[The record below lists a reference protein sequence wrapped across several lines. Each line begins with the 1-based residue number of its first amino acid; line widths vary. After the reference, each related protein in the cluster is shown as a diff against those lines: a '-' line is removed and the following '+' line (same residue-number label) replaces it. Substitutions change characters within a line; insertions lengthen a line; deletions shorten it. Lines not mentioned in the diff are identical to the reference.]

1 MATNA
6 SAPGAGRAAAPFK
19 PLDDDAKSKVKAQIE
34 FYFSDSNLPRDKFL
48 RETVEADPEGF
59 VDIGLLV
66 TFSRMR
72 ALLAPFGGSH
82 NEETVAAV
90 TELLQTSDSL
100 TVSDDKKRIRRT
112 SELRSREEVDA
123 EVEQRSVYASPF
135 PMTATIDELTDFFS
149 KHASVRS
156 VRLRRHI
163 SSKDFK
169 GSIFVELADAA
180 ACRALIEGEKLT
192 HEGAELTIMMK
203 KDYLEKKKADRVERA
218 AANAAGGRAGRGGG
232 EGGGR
237 GRPRR
242 RRRRGRG
249 GRRRRRP
256 RGLHRGTHSQ
266 VRPRRGNRRGRAP
279 RKSLRRARRS
289 RRHQVHRLQ
298 DGRRLRLRAIR
309 GRRRGEEG
317 DRGTRR
323 GLALGDWREARDAQR
338 DGG

>member
-218 AANAAGGRAGRGGG
+218 AANAAAAAAAAGRS
-232 EGGGR
+232 
-237 GRPRR
+237 RR
-242 RRRRGRG
+242 RRRRRA
-249 GRRRRRP
+249 RTPPPTPTP
-256 RGLHRGTHSQ
+256 RT
-266 VRPRRGNRRGRAP
+266 
-279 RKSLRRARRS
+279 RRAATKTPPRPTPRDSFSSSPSAREPTRACAAKISPPRS
-289 RRHQVHRLQ
+289 PITASSSSSTSRWATSPVACDSRTP
-298 DGRRLRLRAIR
+298 
-309 GRRRGEEG
+309 
-317 DRGTRR
+317 TR
-323 GLALGDWREARDAQR
+323 
-338 DGG
+338 

>member
-135 PMTATIDELTDFFS
+135 PMTATIDELTEFFS

-218 AANAAGGRAGRGGG
+218 AANAAAAAAAAGAGVVYNK
-232 EGGGR
+232 EA
-237 GRPRR
+237 
-242 RRRRGRG
+242 
-249 GRRRRRP
+249 
-256 RGLHRGTHSQ
+256 
-266 VRPRRGNRRGRAP
+266 AP
-279 RKSLRRARRS
+279 GVGSGWMAG
-289 RRHQVHRLQ
+289 VA
-298 DGRRLRLRAIR
+298 G
-309 GRRRGEEG
+309 
-317 DRGTRR
+317 
-323 GLALGDWREARDAQR
+323 
-338 DGG
+338 

>member
-169 GSIFVELADAA
+169 GSILPPPPPAPR
-180 ACRALIEGEKLT
+180 CSLIEG
-192 HEGAELTIMMK
+192 
-203 KDYLEKKKADRVERA
+203 R
-218 AANAAGGRAGRGGG
+218 
-232 EGGGR
+232 
-237 GRPRR
+237 
-242 RRRRGRG
+242 
-249 GRRRRRP
+249 
-256 RGLHRGTHSQ
+256 
-266 VRPRRGNRRGRAP
+266 
-279 RKSLRRARRS
+279 
-289 RRHQVHRLQ
+289 
-298 DGRRLRLRAIR
+298 
-309 GRRRGEEG
+309 
-317 DRGTRR
+317 
-323 GLALGDWREARDAQR
+323 
-338 DGG
+338 